1 MKAESHANWEEAKDA
16 SKPSVAAAKRRA
28 ELDERLEAA
37 NKRIE
42 EDNAR
47 AEAAR
52 KNQ

>member
-1 MKAESHANWEEAKDA
+1 MKAESHANWEEAKA
-16 SKPSVAAAKRRA
+16 AGKSSVAAARRRA
-28 ELDERLEAA
+28 ELDERLQTA